1 MNRIQKAATALIALT
16 ITLAGA
22 ILVTAP
28 LALADSHWAASY
40 AHAHVRQVAARTA
53 PTLREWAATAR
64 TSA

>member
-1 MNRIQKAATALIALT
+1 MRFLT

-22 ILVTAP
+22 ILATAP